1 MKQIIPFS
9 KEIVFKT
16 NIASI
21 TSISLEHEE
30 RVSGNEINGD
40 FNIYGEYK
48 ERNDTTEILDFKYHL
63 PFTTIIPDNLESDT
77 IKIDVEDFTYD
88 TVEPDVIKVNIDISI
103 EGEEKTPRQEINLL
117 DESPYDIESLK
128 TENIFNESEKDPER
142 KNDKVITSDIEIDKI
157 NYEDN
162 SNKIDANINLNSD
175 NFIVNDIKEV
185 NNVKEEPPKEETT
198 QPITVNNNNEYITY
212 HIHIVNEHETI
223 EDIIK
228 KYDTTLD
235 NIKAYNN
242 ITNLNYGDKL
252 IIPDSNE

>member
-1 MKQIIPFS
+1 MKQIIPFT
-9 KEIVFKT
+9 KEIVFKN

-30 RVSGNEINGD
+30 RVSDNEINGD

-48 ERNDTTEILDFKYHL
+48 EHNDTTEVLDFKYHI
-63 PFTTIIPDNLESDT
+63 PFTTLIPDNLNADT
-77 IKIDVEDFTYD
+77 VKVDIEDFTYD

-103 EGEEKTPRQEINLL
+103 EGEEITRIEEPTVIEEPTIIE
-117 DESPYDIESLK
+117 ESPIIEESLTKEAMFKK
-128 TENIFNESEKDPER
+128 TEAIEEREDNQNNITLNNIDIKDNNTNIET
-142 KNDKVITSDIEIDKI
+142 NVNINTNNVITNETI
-157 NYEDN
+157 
-162 SNKIDANINLNSD
+162 
-175 NFIVNDIKEV
+175 
-185 NNVKEEPPKEETT
+185 EETE
-198 QPITVNNNNEYITY
+198 PVTVENNDYITY
-212 HIHIVNEHETI
+212 HIHIVKDSETI

-235 NIKAYNN
+235 NIKMYNN

>member
-1 MKQIIPFS
+1 MKQIIPFT
-9 KEIVFKT
+9 KEIVFKN

-30 RVSGNEINGD
+30 RVSDNEINGD

-48 ERNDTTEILDFKYHL
+48 EHNDTTEVLDFKYHI
-63 PFTTIIPDNLESDT
+63 PFTTLIPDNLNADT
-77 IKIDVEDFTYD
+77 VKVDIEDFTYD

-103 EGEEKTPRQEINLL
+103 EGEEIIRIEEPTIIEELPIIE
-117 DESPYDIESLK
+117 ESPIKEESLTK
-128 TENIFNESEKDPER
+128 EVMFRETKETSE
-142 KNDKVITSDIEIDKI
+142 I
-157 NYEDN
+157 EDN
-162 SNKIDANINLNSD
+162 QNNNTLNNIYIKDNNTNIETNLNINSD
-175 NFIVNDIKEV
+175 NTIIN
-185 NNVKEEPPKEETT
+185 ETT
-198 QPITVNNNNEYITY
+198 EEIEPVTINNNNEYITY
-212 HIHIVNEHETI
+212 HIHIVNENETI

-235 NIKAYNN
+235 NIKMYNN